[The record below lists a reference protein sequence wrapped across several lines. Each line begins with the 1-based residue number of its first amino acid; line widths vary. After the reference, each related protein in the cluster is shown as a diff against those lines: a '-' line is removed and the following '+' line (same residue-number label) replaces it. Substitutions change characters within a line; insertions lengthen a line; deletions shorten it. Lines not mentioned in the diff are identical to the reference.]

1 MQIGTNI
8 DVTEVMSIYRQF
20 LFDFKSDDET
30 NETSPYIQKITQ
42 LIADGDSCLNLDCGD
57 LRAFPTTATLYSQLV
72 NFPTKVIPILD
83 SVLIDVAREL
93 NPDESSLPPH
103 LHVLHNL
110 ISSQNRRAFTTSR
123 RRWQCAIS
131 PPTPSTSWSASRA

>member
-1 MQIGTNI
+1 
-8 DVTEVMSIYRQF
+8 MSIYRQF

-103 LHVLHNL
+103 LHVPSLIPLHTIDARVQPREEGGNAR
-110 ISSQNRRAFTTSR
+110 SVHRRHRPAG
-123 RRWQCAIS
+123 
-131 PPTPSTSWSASRA
+131 